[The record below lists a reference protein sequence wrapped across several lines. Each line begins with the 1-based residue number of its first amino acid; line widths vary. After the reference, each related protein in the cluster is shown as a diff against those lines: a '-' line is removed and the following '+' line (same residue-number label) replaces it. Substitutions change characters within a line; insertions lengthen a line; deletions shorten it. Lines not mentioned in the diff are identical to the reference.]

1 MAAIVGIISRRDLGI
16 EVCHRNQCNM
26 SKLVPYKPLLQ
37 FYSQLCISS
46 KTEHFSYKG
55 RCGMY
60 EYTRI
65 DEFEGRAGLGY
76 R

>member
-1 MAAIVGIISRRDLGI
+1 MAAIVGIVSRRGIGI

-26 SKLVPYKPLLQ
+26 SKLVPYKPLLHC
-37 FYSQLCISS
+37 YSQLCISS

-55 RCGMY
+55 GCGMH
-60 EYTRI
+60 EYARI